1 MNFLIGRVSPWCKIA
16 ICSFFVVFALLL
28 GQRAASDAA
37 SSAASSAVSSER
49 KVVDQTDRRVAEKV
63 SSSKKNQYSQRQSSV
78 NQPSAKQPAET
89 QYAEA
94 QSSAGKFQASQS
106 LKTET
111 QTPQSQTPQSQAS
124 QPQAPQSSQEAQSN
138 FYSDPFDT
146 RALSDSSSSFSYLLI
161 RMMVVMAIVIAAAFF
176 LLRYL
181 KRRQGAAV
189 GDQTLI
195 RTIVEHPIS
204 LNSKVQIIKIVQ
216 DYFMLVI
223 TGESAPYVRKI
234 EDKVSIDEIK
244 IVENQKTVSN
254 PTFFKDLLTM
264 RYQGN
269 EQSYLKLPKALSMT
283 RMMSEKI
290 KKKQNWSR

>member
-16 ICSFFVVFALLL
+16 ICAFFVVFALLL

-37 SSAASSAVSSER
+37 SSAASGER

-63 SSSKKNQYSQRQSSV
+63 SSSKKNQSSARQPSV
-78 NQPSAKQPAET
+78 NQSSARRPAET
-89 QYAEA
+89 QSSEVR
-94 QSSAGKFQASQS
+94 SSAGKSQASQS

-111 QTPQSQTPQSQAS
+111 QVAQLQAS
-124 QPQAPQSSQEAQSN
+124 QPQTPQSSPETQSN

-181 KRRQGAAV
+181 KRRQGAAI

-290 KKKQNWSR
+290 KKKQNWSG